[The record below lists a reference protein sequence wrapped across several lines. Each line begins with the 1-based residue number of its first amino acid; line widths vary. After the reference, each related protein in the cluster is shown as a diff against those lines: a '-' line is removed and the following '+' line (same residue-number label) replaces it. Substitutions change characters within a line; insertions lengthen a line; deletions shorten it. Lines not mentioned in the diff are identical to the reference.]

1 MDDGSGLL
9 IMIAVL
15 AAIALG
21 PMIYRM
27 GSPVPPDDITAI
39 TLFLQKRGE
48 TAISI
53 RRLVLGGPWDR
64 QNGRPIQR
72 GRPYEVLAQDAGGA
86 RRLHRLAADGR
97 DNQDAVALKR
107 REGGTWV
114 DVSP

>member
-27 GSPVPPDDITAI
+27 GSPIPADDITAI
-39 TLFLQKRGE
+39 TLFLHMRGE
-48 TAISI
+48 SAISI
-53 RRLVLGGPWDR
+53 RRLVVGGPWDR
-64 QNGRPIQR
+64 QNGRPTQR
-72 GRPYEVLAQDAGGA
+72 GRPYEVLAEDAGGR

-97 DNQDAVALKR
+97 DSQGAVALKR
-107 REGGTWV
+107 REGGVWV
-114 DVSP
+114 AVSA